1 MLRSIT
7 IWLAV
12 VVQLESAAGNTCSKL
27 CSTSPK
33 REECAKFCA
42 ECPGSAFNE
51 LKQCVNEKSREAKDN
66 SVKKGTEKADA
77 AKTACKDKRGTERA
91 NCFGDEAAKLEQ
103 VRSDLTKENRTKVLG
118 NLNQFWRKVEESDKE
133 MKKNEMKSNLFD
145 KVKRN
150 ASKSAIESAKCDVCS
165 ECCEG
170 NATGKVNGVN
180 KSSIRKVCKESC
192 MMRAILDEE
201 ASNLKACYEN
211 ATTPENKTECFCAS
225 RDDDDVRRK
234 LSSAG
239 EANKVKGAME
249 FICTQYNDC
258 IESDEVDCGD
268 KLRDFLSKAK
278 SKCTSGKQMLKL
290 SFDQLKDKCEETHVE
305 KVTKEC
311 KKSLGTNGIRAE
323 VRDCVKG
330 ALPLTKGKIAK
341 MELQNAKK
349 QFGQEMATCMTCDAD
364 ENDDCPD
371 KADCKQIVINSM
383 LEEFNSSCEGNFKA
397 LVEDGLESAEQVVAG
412 NDEIVNIPKK
422 GCEVIIRFMKGK
434 GECRADGKVRPEL
447 KKELGKKGS
456 MIEGVNGL
464 ADTETRQIET
474 QDDGGIEQS
483 AIMVFTLDDGLEPE
497 PAPSSAEGNSTE
509 IAAKCEALVAALLSG
524 PATARRLAQLESS
537 DITDATGTQATQ
549 TCLAS
554 NTTCQE
560 ATLTTDPTSV
570 DDGST
575 TSEDSSSTSAAI
587 GDGSSTSSTAA
598 AGDGD
603 GTTTTTT
610 TPSGVQSTVDSASSI
625 TLSVLVMSVAISF
638 LVLSAS
644 V

>member
-1 MLRSIT
+1 
-7 IWLAV
+7 
-12 VVQLESAAGNTCSKL
+12 
-27 CSTSPK
+27 
-33 REECAKFCA
+33 
-42 ECPGSAFNE
+42 
-51 LKQCVNEKSREAKDN
+51 
-66 SVKKGTEKADA
+66 
-77 AKTACKDKRGTERA
+77 
-91 NCFGDEAAKLEQ
+91 
-103 VRSDLTKENRTKVLG
+103 
-118 NLNQFWRKVEESDKE
+118 LNQYWRKVEESDKE
-133 MKKNEMKSNLFD
+133 TRKNEMKSNLFD

-150 ASKSAIESAKCDVCS
+150 SSKSAIESAKCDVCS

-180 KSSIRKVCKESC
+180 KSSIQKVCKDVC
-192 MMRAILDEE
+192 IKRTLLDEE

-225 RDDDDVRRK
+225 RADDDVRRK

-239 EANKVKGAME
+239 EANKVKGAIE

-278 SKCTSGKQMLKL
+278 NKCTSGKQSLKL

-311 KKSLGTNGIRAE
+311 KKSLGKNGTRAE
-323 VRDCVKG
+323 VRDCAKG

-349 QFGQEMATCMTCDAD
+349 QLRQEMVTCTTCDAN
-364 ENDDCPD
+364 ETDDCPD
-371 KADCKQIVINSM
+371 KADCKQIVMNSM
-383 LEEFNSSCEGNFKA
+383 LEEFNSTCEGNFKA
-397 LVEDGLESAEQVVAG
+397 LVEDGLESAEQVASG

-456 MIEGVNGL
+456 MIEGVKGL
-464 ADTETRQIET
+464 ADTDTKQIET
-474 QDDGGIEQS
+474 QDDGEIEHS

-497 PAPSSAEGNSTE
+497 YNSTEIAEDNSTE
-509 IAAKCEALVAALLSG
+509 IAAKCEALVAGLLSG
-524 PATARRLAQLESS
+524 PAAARRLAQLESS

-570 DDGST
+570 DDEST
-575 TSEDSSSTSAAI
+575 TSEDSSSTSAAT
-587 GDGSSTSSTAA
+587 GDGSSTSSASATIGGDGSSTSSGDGDGDGDGSSTSSGDGDGDGDGSSATSTAA

-603 GTTTTTT
+603 GATTS
-610 TPSGVQSTVDSASSI
+610 PSGGASTVDSASSI
-625 TLSVLVMSVAISF
+625 TLSVLVMSVAMGF
-638 LVLSAS
+638 LVLSAL